1 MAVDASVEQQRR
13 LRAVIMR
20 GGTSKAVFIMRNELP
35 SDSSIK
41 DTVILGIFGS
51 PDIRQIDGLGG
62 ADILTSKLAIIGPPT
77 REDADVD
84 YTFGQVGIADVRVDY
99 HGNCGNISSAVG
111 PFAIDEGIVDVKEPV
126 TTVRIHQTNT
136 KKMIVAEV
144 PVVDGEAAVSGDFA
158 IDGCPGTGARIM
170 LDFSDSAGSSTGKLL
185 PTGNVRDSLDI
196 KGVGKIDATLIDA
209 ANPTVFVRASD
220 LGLTGTET
228 PSELEANKP
237 IQEKLEKIRARA
249 GKLMGLIENE
259 DKSMEESPH
268 FPYVACFGKS
278 RSHKTFTGKSVAAG
292 EIDFVSRLISMQ
304 KVHKT
309 YPVTGGVCTG
319 VAAAIEGSLL
329 NEVCAG
335 RGPRF
340 RIGHPSGII
349 DIEAEVDHRADG
361 FRIRRAAVGR
371 TARRIMEGYVFVR
384 SELFGSKA

>member
-1 MAVDASVEQQRR
+1 VEQQRR

-20 GGTSKAVFIMRNELP
+20 GGTSRAVFLMRNELP
-35 SDSSIK
+35 SDSLIR
-41 DTVILGIFGS
+41 DRVILGIFGS
-51 PDIRQIDGLGG
+51 PDVRQIDGLGG
-62 ADILTSKLAIIGPPT
+62 ADIVTSKLAIIGPAT

-84 YTFGQVGIADVRVDY
+84 YTFGQVGIAEARVDY
-99 HGNCGNISSAVG
+99 RGNCGNISSAVG
-111 PFAIDEGIVDVKEPV
+111 PFAVDEGIVEAREPV
-126 TTVRIHQTNT
+126 TTIRIHQTNT
-136 KKMIVAEV
+136 KRIIVAEV
-144 PVVDGEAAVSGDFA
+144 PVVDGKAAVIGDFA

-170 LDFSDSAGSSTGKLL
+170 LNFADSAGSSTGKLL
-185 PTGNVRDSLDI
+185 PTRNVRDLLDV
-196 KGVGKIDATLIDA
+196 KGVGKFDATLVDA

-228 PSELEANKP
+228 PAELEANKAV
-237 IQEKLEKIRARA
+237 QEELERIRARA

-259 DKSMEESPH
+259 DKSTKESPH
-268 FPYVACFGKS
+268 FPYVACVGKS
-278 RSHKTFTGKSVAAG
+278 RSHKTFTGKSVAAE

-329 NEVCAG
+329 NEVCNA

-349 DIEAEVDHRADG
+349 DIEAEVDRSPDG
-361 FRIRRAAVGR
+361 FAIRRAAIGR
-371 TARRIMEGYVFVR
+371 TARRIMEGHVFVR
-384 SELFGSKA
+384 SELFGGGA